1 VYNTRA
7 YTVEVSHCGLT
18 KHEGND
24 LNGAAAYL
32 GRWLAHRALFEG
44 DSWSFRDLGTMADT
58 ENQHCLDHKLAQLLA
73 DTSAVE
79 PVYRTILQH
88 LPWERR
94 LLAGRSW
101 KSSAQTTARNKERVV
116 YLER

>member
-1 VYNTRA
+1 
-7 YTVEVSHCGLT
+7 
-18 KHEGND
+18 
-24 LNGAAAYL
+24 
-32 GRWLAHRALFEG
+32 
-44 DSWSFRDLGTMADT
+44 MADT
-58 ENQHCLDHKLAQLLA
+58 ENQHCLDHTLAQLLA

-79 PVYRTILQH
+79 RVDMTILQH

-116 YLER
+116 SGEVKGQGKKARQSHCMPSLIG

>member
-1 VYNTRA
+1 
-7 YTVEVSHCGLT
+7 
-18 KHEGND
+18 
-24 LNGAAAYL
+24 
-32 GRWLAHRALFEG
+32 
-44 DSWSFRDLGTMADT
+44 MADT

-79 PVYRTILQH
+79 RVGMTILQH

-101 KSSAQTTARNKERVV
+101 KSSAQTTTRNKERVV
-116 YLER
+116 YLEK